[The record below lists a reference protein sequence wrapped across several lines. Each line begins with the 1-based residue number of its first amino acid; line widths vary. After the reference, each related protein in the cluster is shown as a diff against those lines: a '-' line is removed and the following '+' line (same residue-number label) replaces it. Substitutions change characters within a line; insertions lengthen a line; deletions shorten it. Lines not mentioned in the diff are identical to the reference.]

1 MKSVAYILA
10 KVVAG
15 KAPSVLEATRE
26 YGIVTES
33 HLIYGPYDLLLRLET
48 GTPEEL
54 DEFIYGKLRKLEG
67 IVETITCLCATCA
80 SNGES

>member
-15 KAPSVLEATRE
+15 KAPGILEATRKND
-26 YGIVTES
+26 IVKEA
-33 HLIYGPYDLLLRLET
+33 HLIYGPFDLLLRLET
-48 GTPEEL
+48 TTPEEL

-80 SNGES
+80 SNEEP